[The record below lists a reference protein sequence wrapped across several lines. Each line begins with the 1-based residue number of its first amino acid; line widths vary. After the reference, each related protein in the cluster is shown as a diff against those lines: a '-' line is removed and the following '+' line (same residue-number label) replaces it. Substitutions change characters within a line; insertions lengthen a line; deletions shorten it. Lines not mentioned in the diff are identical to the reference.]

1 MAIVF
6 AIWFIPILLWSVMSD
21 ICSVGFYVRERER
34 AARPWSSYLSM
45 KLPVILSEYDS
56 RENNTPL
63 HLSLHLAPYLQAS
76 LHPQPDNM
84 SDTESGRGKERKK
97 ERKMQQCR
105 KGWRESVRGSKMNI
119 SGSNSI
125 REAQRIKTR
134 KQSLKI
140 LVLLIKLYLPQTTHL
155 LCEN

>member
-1 MAIVF
+1 MFV
-6 AIWFIPILLWSVMSD
+6 
-21 ICSVGFYVRERER
+21 RER

-63 HLSLHLAPYLQAS
+63 HLAPYLQAP
-76 LHPQPDNM
+76 LHPLPDNM
-84 SDTESGRGKERKK
+84 SDRDSGQEKVRKKDAAVSERLKGKCERKDK
-97 ERKMQQCR
+97 RRSRILQ
-105 KGWRESVRGSKMNI
+105 SKIMYI

-125 REAQRIKTR
+125 REAQRVKTR

-140 LVLLIKLYLPQTTHL
+140 LVLLIQLYLPQTIHL
-155 LCEN
+155 LCENYSVDPAITHR